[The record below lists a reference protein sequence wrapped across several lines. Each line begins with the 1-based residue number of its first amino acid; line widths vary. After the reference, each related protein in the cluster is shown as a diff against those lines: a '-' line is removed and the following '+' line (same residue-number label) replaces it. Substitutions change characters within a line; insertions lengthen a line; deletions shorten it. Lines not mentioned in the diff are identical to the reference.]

1 MIETNINKQEEFFSF
16 VMVLLK
22 QLTIASLQKNVFRM
36 RDFYKELY
44 TLTKPYLGDIKW
56 YEAQRKEVNCLLN
69 PVSAY
74 VIQTPEGVKT
84 LKGFSKQMG
93 YDISR
98 AGSII
103 DMVREKTLQDLH
115 DSGLLSFKNK
125 SKQQIMD

>member
-44 TLTKPYLGDIKW
+44 TLTKPYLGDIEW
-56 YEAQRKEVNCLLN
+56 YEAQRKEVNNLLN
-69 PVSAY
+69 PVSRY
-74 VIQTPEGVKT
+74 VVQTPEGVKT
-84 LKGFSKQMG
+84 LKGFSNQMA

-98 AGSII
+98 AGTII
-103 DMVREKTLQDLH
+103 DKVRERTLQDLH

-125 SKQQIMD
+125 SKQQIIE